1 MDVLAKKSELIDWLL
16 KLKDENK
23 INKFL
28 ALKTIIEK
36 ETVAYTVK
44 GYPVDKEEYLH
55 LVQESDERISSGQF
69 TSIEDLEKEIE
80 KW

>member
-55 LVQESDERISSGQF
+55 LVQESDERISSGQIV
-69 TSIEDLEKEIE
+69 SRYSCL
-80 KW
+80 